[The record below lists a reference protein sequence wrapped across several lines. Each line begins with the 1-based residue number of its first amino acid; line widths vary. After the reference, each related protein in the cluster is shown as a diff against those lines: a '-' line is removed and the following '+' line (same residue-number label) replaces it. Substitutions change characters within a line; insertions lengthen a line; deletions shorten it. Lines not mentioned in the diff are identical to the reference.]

1 MAMEIKTPRGVVS
14 VSKSGKAKLT
24 WSEDFSKRRGEQF
37 DAVQKMVD
45 SEVLRRCTAFVEDG
59 QIRPMT
65 EEKRA
70 EILAENHAMADKGTV
85 SGEGVVKY
93 IAPYARQNYCTNA
106 GRGREGTQNGGLRG
120 KYWFERMKA
129 DHKDEIREKSGG
141 KLK

>member
-24 WSEDFSKRRGEQF
+24 WSEDFSKRRGDQF

-45 SEVLRRCTAFVEDG
+45 SEVLRQSDPYV
-59 QIRPMT
+59 P
-65 EEKRA
+65 KRTGMLKKSG
-70 EILAENHAMADKGTV
+70 ILGTV
-85 SGEGVVKY
+85 IGEGIVKY
-93 IAPYARQNYCTNA
+93 IAPYARQNYYTNA
-106 GRGREGTQNGGLRG
+106 GRGQEGTQNGGLRG

>member
-1 MAMEIKTPRGVVS
+1 MIEIKTPRGVVS

-24 WSEDFSKRRGEQF
+24 WSEDFSKRRDEQF

-45 SEVLRRCTAFVEDG
+45 SEVLRQSDPYV
-59 QIRPMT
+59 PMRT
-65 EEKRA
+65 GMLKKSG
-70 EILAENHAMADKGTV
+70 ILGTV
-85 SGEGVVKY
+85 IGEGVVKY
-93 IAPYARQNYCTNA
+93 IAPYARQNYYTNA
-106 GRGREGTQNGGLRG
+106 GRGQEGTQNGGLRG

>member
-1 MAMEIKTPRGVVS
+1 MIEIKTPRGIIS
-14 VSKSGKAKLT
+14 ESKSGNAKLI
-24 WSEDFSKRRGEQF
+24 WIDDFAKRRNEQF

-45 SEVLRRCTAFVEDG
+45 SEVLRQSDPYV
-59 QIRPMT
+59 PMRT
-65 EEKRA
+65 GMLKKSG
-70 EILAENHAMADKGTV
+70 ILGTV
-85 SGEGVVKY
+85 IGEGVVKY
-93 IAPYARQNYCTNA
+93 IAPYARQNYYTNA

>member
-45 SEVLRRCTAFVEDG
+45 SEVLRQSDPYV
-59 QIRPMT
+59 PMRT
-65 EEKRA
+65 GMLKKSG
-70 EILAENHAMADKGTV
+70 ILGTV
-85 SGEGVVKY
+85 IGEGVVKY
-93 IAPYARQNYCTNA
+93 IAPYARQNYYTNA
-106 GRGREGTQNGGLRG
+106 GRGQEGTQNGGLRG

-129 DHKDEIREKSGG
+129 AHKDEIREKSGG

>member
-14 VSKSGKAKLT
+14 VSKFGKAKLT

-45 SEVLRRCTAFVEDG
+45 SEVLRQSDPYV
-59 QIRPMT
+59 PMRT
-65 EEKRA
+65 GMLKKSG
-70 EILAENHAMADKGTV
+70 ILGTV
-85 SGEGVVKY
+85 IGEGVVKY
-93 IAPYARQNYCTNA
+93 IAPYARQNYYTNA

-129 DHKDEIREKSGG
+129 DHKDEIRDKSGG

>member
-45 SEVLRRCTAFVEDG
+45 SEVLRQSDPYV
-59 QIRPMT
+59 PMRT
-65 EEKRA
+65 SMLKKSG
-70 EILAENHAMADKGTV
+70 ILGTV
-85 SGEGVVKY
+85 IGEGVVKY
-93 IAPYARQNYCTNA
+93 IAPYARQNYYTNA
-106 GRGREGTQNGGLRG
+106 GRGQEGTQNGGLRG

>member
-45 SEVLRRCTAFVEDG
+45 REVLRQSDPYV
-59 QIRPMT
+59 PMRT
-65 EEKRA
+65 GMLKKSG
-70 EILAENHAMADKGTV
+70 ILGTV
-85 SGEGVVKY
+85 IGEGIVKY
-93 IAPYARQNYCTNA
+93 IAPYARQNYYTNA

-129 DHKDEIREKSGG
+129 DHKDKIREKSGG

>member
-45 SEVLRRCTAFVEDG
+45 SEVLRQSDLYV
-59 QIRPMT
+59 PMRT
-65 EEKRA
+65 GMLKKSG
-70 EILAENHAMADKGTV
+70 ILGTV
-85 SGEGVVKY
+85 IGEGIVKY
-93 IAPYARQNYCTNA
+93 IAPYARQNYYTNA
-106 GRGREGTQNGGLRG
+106 GRGQEGTQNGGLRG

>member
-45 SEVLRRCTAFVEDG
+45 SEVLRQSDPYV
-59 QIRPMT
+59 PMRT
-65 EEKRA
+65 SMLKKSG
-70 EILAENHAMADKGTV
+70 ILGTV
-85 SGEGVVKY
+85 IGEGIVKY
-93 IAPYARQNYCTNA
+93 IAPYARQNYYTNA
-106 GRGREGTQNGGLRG
+106 GRGQEGTQNGGLRG

>member
-14 VSKSGKAKLT
+14 VSKSGKTKLT

-45 SEVLRRCTAFVEDG
+45 SEVLRQSDPYV
-59 QIRPMT
+59 PMRT
-65 EEKRA
+65 GMLKKSG
-70 EILAENHAMADKGTV
+70 ILGTV
-85 SGEGVVKY
+85 IGEGVVKY
-93 IAPYARQNYCTNA
+93 IAPYARQNYYTNA
-106 GRGREGTQNGGLRG
+106 GRGQEGTQNGGMRG

>member
-45 SEVLRRCTAFVEDG
+45 SEVLRQSDPYV
-59 QIRPMT
+59 PMRT
-65 EEKRA
+65 GMLKKSG
-70 EILAENHAMADKGTV
+70 ILGTV
-85 SGEGVVKY
+85 IGEGIVKY
-93 IAPYARQNYCTNA
+93 IAPYARQNYYTND
-106 GRGREGTQNGGLRG
+106 GRGQEGTQNGGLRG

>member
-1 MAMEIKTPRGVVS
+1 MAMEIKTHRGVVS

-45 SEVLRRCTAFVEDG
+45 SEVLRQSDPYV
-59 QIRPMT
+59 PMRT
-65 EEKRA
+65 GMLKKSG
-70 EILAENHAMADKGTV
+70 ILGTV
-85 SGEGVVKY
+85 IGEGIVKY
-93 IAPYARQNYCTNA
+93 IAPYARQNYYTNA
-106 GRGREGTQNGGLRG
+106 GRGQEGTQNGGLRG

>member
-45 SEVLRRCTAFVEDG
+45 SEVLRQSDLYV
-59 QIRPMT
+59 PMRT
-65 EEKRA
+65 GMLKKSG
-70 EILAENHAMADKGTV
+70 ILGTV
-85 SGEGVVKY
+85 IGEGVVKY
-93 IAPYARQNYCTNA
+93 IAPYARQNYYTNA
-106 GRGREGTQNGGLRG
+106 GRGQEGTQNGGLRG

>member
-1 MAMEIKTPRGVVS
+1 MAMEIKAPRGVVS

-24 WSEDFSKRRGEQF
+24 WSEDFSKRRGDQF

-45 SEVLRRCTAFVEDG
+45 SEVLRQSDPYV
-59 QIRPMT
+59 PMRT
-65 EEKRA
+65 GMLKKSG
-70 EILAENHAMADKGTV
+70 ILGTV
-85 SGEGVVKY
+85 IGEGVVKY